1 MPPLANAEAIPFG
14 GSLACSRILT
24 VTTGNH
30 CLLWLSSP
38 AWLLL
43 VAAQVPAQTTH
54 RPTPTPANHSAFT
67 LVSVKVTGSQ
77 RYPAEAVVAAGGLR
91 TGEAV
96 SESDFQ
102 AASARLAET
111 GAFSSVNYS
120 YQYSPAGA
128 KLVLEVVDSDHF
140 VPARF
145 ENIVWFSEP
154 ELLDKLRAR
163 VPLFL
168 GQLPLEG
175 KLPDQVSDALQTLLD
190 ENNVQG
196 RADYLRAGDNDRID
210 AIVYSVSGVTIRIR
224 KTEFTGAGSAEMPL
238 LEAAGA
244 KLEGQDYLRSLLR
257 TQADKEFLPVY
268 RARGYLKASFSDG
281 SAKVVDQSPQETDV
295 EVRFTVDPGPRYQVA
310 DIQVAGSKALPADKL
325 RELIH
330 QKPGQP
336 ADAVALGSDV
346 EAMKKLYGTLG
357 YMAAAI
363 QVVPT
368 LDDAHATVRYQ
379 IRVDDGDLFHMG
391 DLEIQGLDPHETV
404 RVTAKWTLAKNDSYD
419 SSYPRRFVKEVL
431 KTVLVDGEWNISIHE
446 MPEAADKTVDV
457 NVKFERKAT
466 L

>member
-1 MPPLANAEAIPFG
+1 VKPFRWPRAPLG
-14 GSLACSRILT
+14 CSLVCSRILS
-24 VTTGNH
+24 VTSGIH
-30 CLLWLSSP
+30 PLLWLSSP

-43 VAAQVPAQTTH
+43 VAAPVPAQTTQ
-54 RPTPTPANHSAFT
+54 RQTRARATPSAFT
-67 LVSVKVTGSQ
+67 LVSVKVTGSK
-77 RYPAEAVVAAGGLR
+77 RYRAETVVAASGLR

-96 SESDFQ
+96 SENDFQ
-102 AASARLAET
+102 VASARLAET
-111 GAFSSVNYS
+111 GAFTSVNYS
-120 YQYSPAGA
+120 YQYSPEGA

-145 ENIVWFSEP
+145 ENIVWFSDQ
-154 ELLDKLRAR
+154 ELMDKLRSR

-257 TQADKEFLPVY
+257 RQEDKDFLPVY
-268 RARGYLKASFSDG
+268 WARGYLKASFSEG
-281 SAKVVDQSPQETDV
+281 SAKVVEQSPQETEVDV
-295 EVRFTVDPGPRYQVA
+295 AFTVDPGPRYQVA
-310 DIQVAGSKALPADKL
+310 EIQVTGSKALPADKL

-336 ADAVALGSDV
+336 ADAVELASDA

-368 LDDAHATVRYQ
+368 LDDAHSMVHYQ
-379 IRVDDGDLFHMG
+379 IRVEDGDLFHMG

-419 SSYPRRFVKEVL
+419 SSYPRRFVTEVL

-446 MPEAADKTVDV
+446 MPQAADKTVDV

>member
-1 MPPLANAEAIPFG
+1 MRKLRWPRRPLLRSVP
-14 GSLACSRILT
+14 CSRILT
-24 VTTGNH
+24 VTIPNH
-30 CLLWLSSP
+30 PLFWISSP

-43 VAAQVPAQTTH
+43 LAVPAPAQTAH
-54 RPTPTPANHSAFT
+54 RQAPKEAAHSAFT

-77 RYPAEAVVAAGGLR
+77 RYRAEAVVAAGGLR
-91 TGEAV
+91 TGESV
-96 SESDFQ
+96 SENDFKV
-102 AASARLAET
+102 ASARLAET
-111 GAFSSVNYS
+111 GAFTSVNYS
-120 YQYSPAGA
+120 YRYSAEGA
-128 KLVLEVVDSDHF
+128 KLELEVVDSDHF

-145 ENIVWFSEP
+145 ENFVWFSDQ
-154 ELLDKLRAR
+154 ELIDKLRSR

-175 KLPDQVSDALQTLLD
+175 KLADQVSDALQTLLD

-196 RADYLRAGDNDRID
+196 RADYLRAENNDRVD
-210 AIVYSVSGVTIRIR
+210 AIVYSVSGQTIRIR
-224 KTEFTGAGSAEMPL
+224 KTEFTGAGSVEMPL

-257 TQADKEFLPVY
+257 VQEDKDFVPIY
-268 RARGYLKASFSDG
+268 WARGYLKAAFSDA
-281 SAKVVDQSPQETDV
+281 SVKVVAQSPQETDV
-295 EVRFTVDPGPRYQVA
+295 DVAFTVDPGARYQVA
-310 DIQVAGSKALPADKL
+310 EIQVAGSKVLPADKL

-330 QKPGQP
+330 QKLGQP
-336 ADAVALGSDV
+336 ANAVELASDT

-368 LDDAHATVRYQ
+368 LDDAHSTVSYQ
-379 IRVDDGDLFHMG
+379 IRVEDGDLFHMG
-391 DLEIQGLDPHETV
+391 DLEIQGLDAHETV
-404 RVTAKWTLAKNDSYD
+404 RVTAKWALAKNDSYD
-419 SSYPRRFVKEVL
+419 SGYPQRFVKDVL
-431 KTVLVDGEWNISIHE
+431 KTVLVDGEWNISIRE